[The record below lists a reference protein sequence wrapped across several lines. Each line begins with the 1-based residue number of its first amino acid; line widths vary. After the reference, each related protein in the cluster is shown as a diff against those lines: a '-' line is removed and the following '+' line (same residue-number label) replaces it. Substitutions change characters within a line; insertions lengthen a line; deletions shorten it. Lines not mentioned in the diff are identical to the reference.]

1 MAVRAIRLF
10 GDPVLRTPT
19 PEVTDFGPDLHRLV
33 DDMFETMDTHH
44 GAGLAAPQVGVSTRV
59 FVFDCGGR
67 RGHVVNPV
75 WTAVDDETQTGPEG
89 CLSIPGVQAACTRA
103 ARVRVHGVDRDGAP
117 LSMEV
122 DGILARAVQHETDH
136 LDGVLFPQRLS
147 PQARR
152 AAMRV
157 VRESDWFVAGETVT
171 DTPRGGRA
179 VWVGD
184 GQPAVDTAEALR

>member
-19 PEVTDFGPDLHRLV
+19 PEVTDFGPDLRRLV
-33 DDMFETMDTHH
+33 DDMLETMDTHR
-44 GAGLAAPQVGVSTRV
+44 GAGLAAPQVGVSARV

-67 RGHVVNPV
+67 RGHIVNPV
-75 WTAVDDETQTGPEG
+75 WTATDDETQTGPEG

-103 ARVRVHGVDRDGAP
+103 ARVQVSGVDRDGAP

-122 DGILARAVQHETDH
+122 DGVLARAVQHETDH

-147 PQARR
+147 PEARR
-152 AAMRV
+152 AVMRV
-157 VRESDWFVAGETVT
+157 VRATGWFVAGQTVT
-171 DTPRGGRA
+171 DDPHVGRP

-184 GQPAVDTAEALR
+184 GQTIVDTAEALR